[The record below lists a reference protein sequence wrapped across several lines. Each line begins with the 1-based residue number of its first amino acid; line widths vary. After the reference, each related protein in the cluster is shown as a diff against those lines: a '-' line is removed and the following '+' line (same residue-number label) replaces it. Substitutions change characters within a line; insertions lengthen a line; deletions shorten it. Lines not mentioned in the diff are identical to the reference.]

1 MTVPDDRPSLA
12 EDIAA
17 LDRII
22 ERLRLFDQGFGE
34 DVLLRV
40 LSILQQHER
49 VTAELD
55 AARAALRECVLQI
68 EYLHDKFAATGT
80 GEAVWERAVL
90 YRVTEYLA
98 KTGDWA
104 EEDIAALRGALATLD
119 GLTADLAPANERIR
133 QLDAENQGFMREVAL
148 LNERIA
154 RLEGAMQPMIEA
166 LEFYADP
173 ETYFGLAVIADP
185 PCGGF
190 AEDFS
195 DDHGH
200 PSLDGNR
207 YGKTARKAFELADA
221 ALSPVET

>member
-1 MTVPDDRPSLA
+1 MTIEQVPLA
-12 EDIAA
+12 EQIAILMKLTLRPRMALSPSRDFIQEEWDEREDAA
-17 LDRII
+17 LKTA
-22 ERLRLFDQGFGE
+22 
-34 DVLLRV
+34 VAT
-40 LSILQQHER
+40 LQQRER
-49 VTAELD
+49 
-55 AARAALRECVLQI
+55 
-68 EYLHDKFAATGT
+68 
-80 GEAVWERAVL
+80 
-90 YRVTEYLA
+90 
-98 KTGDWA
+98 
-104 EEDIAALRGALATLD
+104 
-119 GLTADLAPANERIR
+119 LTADLAA
-133 QLDAENQGFMREVAL
+133 A
-148 LNERIA
+148 NERIA